1 MAFFFCLLFQEKS
14 SALSNRNLQ
23 DYNLTIFGWMT
34 FVNVASQTR
43 RAIKCTRAMFT
54 RVNFTCVDSCVSIK
68 ASLIGKTITAH
79 VTDKC
84 LRSHGVV
91 KNVFGAVCQAAEN
104 FSTVL
109 ARIRAIIVVVVHMFS
124 QIGLAPEC
132 FVAYFAHKL
141 SLAVTYRAG
150 GS

>member
-14 SALSNRNLQ
+14 SALSNRDLQ

-68 ASLIGKTITAH
+68 ASLIGKTITTH
-79 VTDKC
+79 VTNKC
-84 LRSHGVV
+84 LRFHGVV
-91 KNVFGAVCQAAEN
+91 KVVFSAVCQAAEN
-104 FSTVL
+104 FSLVL
-109 ARIRAIIVVVVHMFS
+109 ARIRAIIVVVFHMFS
-124 QIGLAPEC
+124 RAANEVGAIGGTKP
-132 FVAYFAHKL
+132 
-141 SLAVTYRAG
+141 G
-150 GS
+150 WQGS